1 MKLITVLLFALMTA
15 SVFANTVKVTSFVL
29 ARNSETLA
37 ELCGVVEGTL
47 TTPTYVKVAVDP
59 YGRRPGTYNT
69 VAGVDGKFCVVVMT
83 YNGRAEASVFG
94 NKKVSFASLK

>member
-1 MKLITVLLFALMTA
+1 MKLIIVLLFVLTTA
-15 SVFANTVKVTSFVL
+15 TVFANTVKVTSFVL

-59 YGRRPGTYNT
+59 YARRPGTYNT

>member
-1 MKLITVLLFALMTA
+1 MKLFTAILFVLAST

-37 ELCGVVEGTL
+37 ELCGVVVGTL
-47 TTPTYVKVAVDP
+47 TAPTYVKVAVDP